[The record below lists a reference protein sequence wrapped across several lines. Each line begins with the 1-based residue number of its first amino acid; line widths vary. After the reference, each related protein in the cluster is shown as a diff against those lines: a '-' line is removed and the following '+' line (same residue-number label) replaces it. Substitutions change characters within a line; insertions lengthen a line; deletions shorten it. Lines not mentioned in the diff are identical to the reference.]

1 VRGQLIEVDM
11 SHAATTYR
19 LLEGPGLPIR
29 HFGQHL
35 RLSPAAALRQP
46 AAADPAG
53 TDLPEDLQELPR
65 AA

>member
-1 VRGQLIEVDM
+1 M
-11 SHAATTYR
+11 THAATIYR

-35 RLSPAAALRQP
+35 RLSPAAALSRP
-46 AAADPAG
+46 AAADAAG
-53 TDLPEDLQELPR
+53 AHPPEDLRELPR